1 MEIVMFLQVIFIFIL
16 STVLTKKKLFRKR
29 FIFFEILFSLIM
41 AILYKYVDIFG
52 SFFVFFGII
61 IMFRCSRLKWIDAL
75 HYSSMVMICVIL
87 GDHIVSFVMEKILGV
102 TSVFQTSNEF
112 VLSAM
117 IMRQIFVLIV
127 SSVLLII
134 CKKVIIDIIA
144 RGMENQ
150 NLKYILGFFSFFTY
164 IIYFTMIVYVRITGS
179 QSSLILMNTLYL
191 FIYFTLFI
199 ISLSFSV
206 YTFQKNYEM
215 KEKKTELKNMRLY
228 TEKLERNYT
237 EIRRFRHDYI
247 NILAS
252 MSDYIANRDI
262 ESLEH
267 YFNTN
272 IMKISHEIQNNNFK
286 MKDLSQLKVREVK
299 GLISSKLITA
309 QEKGLDVAFECPEE
323 IDYLNVDSVT
333 LCRCVGILLDNAI
346 EAATESEEK
355 QVRVA
360 FVQFNNSISFV
371 IWNSFV
377 DEGHKV
383 FKYFEKG
390 FSTKGE
396 NRGLGLTTL
405 KELIA
410 KVTNVQ
416 LDTYI
421 DERQFKQEIK
431 IMK

>member
-1 MEIVMFLQVIFIFIL
+1 
-16 STVLTKKKLFRKR
+16 
-29 FIFFEILFSLIM
+29 
-41 AILYKYVDIFG
+41 
-52 SFFVFFGII
+52 
-61 IMFRCSRLKWIDAL
+61 MFRCSRLKWIDAL

-127 SSVLLII
+127 SFVLLII

-333 LCRCVGILLDNAI
+333 LSRCVGILLDNAI

-383 FKYFEKG
+383 FKYFEKR

-416 LDTYI
+416 LDTYT

>member
-1 MEIVMFLQVIFIFIL
+1 
-16 STVLTKKKLFRKR
+16 
-29 FIFFEILFSLIM
+29 
-41 AILYKYVDIFG
+41 
-52 SFFVFFGII
+52 
-61 IMFRCSRLKWIDAL
+61 
-75 HYSSMVMICVIL
+75 
-87 GDHIVSFVMEKILGV
+87 
-102 TSVFQTSNEF
+102 
-112 VLSAM
+112 
-117 IMRQIFVLIV
+117 
-127 SSVLLII
+127 
-134 CKKVIIDIIA
+134 
-144 RGMENQ
+144 
-150 NLKYILGFFSFFTY
+150 
-164 IIYFTMIVYVRITGS
+164 MIVYVRITGS

-333 LCRCVGILLDNAI
+333 LSRCVGILLDNAI

-383 FKYFEKG
+383 FKYFEKR

-416 LDTYI
+416 LDTYT